1 MWGSSHLLTICSNSP
16 IAVIVGEGHEAPG
29 LLVCQDTS
37 PRTKPLEE
45 KSIGKDGLKLA
56 RPRPTD

>member
-1 MWGSSHLLTICSNSP
+1 MWGSSLLLTICSNSP

-29 LLVCQDTS
+29 LLVCQDAST
-37 PRTKPLEE
+37 RTKPLEE

-56 RPRPTD
+56 